1 MKEGKRLGVVSD
13 SMSFNVVPFSGI
25 IHPLVNCLLAIP
37 PSLHLSI
44 PVAPAPLISIAH
56 LSSIRREKARE
67 QEERRERIMN
77 DLQAL

>member
-44 PVAPAPLISIAH
+44 PVAPAPLISMHICPA
-56 LSSIRREKARE
+56 SEEKKRGSEKKGGRE
-67 QEERRERIMN
+67 
-77 DLQAL
+77 